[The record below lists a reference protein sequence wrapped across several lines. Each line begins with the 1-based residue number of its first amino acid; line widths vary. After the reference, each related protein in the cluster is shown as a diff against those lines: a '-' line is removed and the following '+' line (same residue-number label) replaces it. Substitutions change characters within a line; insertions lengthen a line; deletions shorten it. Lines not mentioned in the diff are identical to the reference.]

1 MTQLTDLG
9 VAALRDGFRAGDF
22 SARDVAMAFNAAVAD
37 ARALNA
43 FIVETPDHALAAADA
58 ADRDRAAGT
67 LKPLSGVPIGMKDL
81 FATKGVQ
88 TTAASH
94 MLEGFKPEYESTV
107 SARLWD
113 AGAGM
118 LGKLNLDQFA
128 MGSSNETSY
137 FGNVISPWRRN
148 TGDTA
153 PLAPGG
159 SSGGSS
165 SAIAARLCPAA
176 TGTDTG
182 GSIRQPAAFTGIS
195 GIKPTYGRCSRWGIV
210 AFASSLDQAGP
221 MARDV
226 RDCAI
231 LLENM
236 AGFDAKD
243 STSLNLPVPQW
254 EANLSADLRGK
265 KIGIPKEYRV
275 DGMPGEIDALW
286 EQGIAWLRDAG
297 AEIVDVSLPHT

>member
-1 MTQLTDLG
+1 MTDLTNLT
-9 VAALRDGFRAGDF
+9 VAQIRDGHRAGDF
-22 SARDVAMAFNAAVAD
+22 SAVEVAQAFSANVAG
-37 ARALNA
+37 AKALNA
-43 FIVETPDHALAAADA
+43 FIVETPGHALDAAKQADA
-58 ADRDRAAGT
+58 DRAAGT

-94 MLEGFKPEYESTV
+94 MLEGFIPPYESTV
-107 SARLWD
+107 SQKLWD

-118 LGKLNLDQFA
+118 LGKLNLDPFA
-128 MGSSNETSY
+128 MGSSNETSW

-148 TGDTA
+148 DGGANLKDRA
-153 PLAPGG
+153 ALAPGG

-165 SAIAARLCPAA
+165 TAIAARLCPAA

-231 LLENM
+231 MLEVM

-243 STSLNLPVPQW
+243 SPSLDMPV
-254 EANLSADLRGK
+254 R
-265 KIGIPKEYRV
+265 
-275 DGMPGEIDALW
+275 
-286 EQGIAWLRDAG
+286 
-297 AEIVDVSLPHT
+297 

>member
-1 MTQLTDLG
+1 VTDLTDLTVAEIRDG
-9 VAALRDGFRAGDF
+9 VASASF
-22 SARDVAMAFNAAVAD
+22 SALEVAEAFIANVAAAQP
-37 ARALNA
+37 ALNA
-43 FIVETPDHALAAADA
+43 FIVPTPEKAIDA
-58 ADRDRAAGT
+58 AKAIDAKRAAGQS
-67 LKPLSGVPIGMKDL
+67 LGKLGGVPIGMKDL
-81 FATKGVQ
+81 FATRGIQ

-94 MLEGFKPEYESTV
+94 ILEGFIPEYESTV
-107 SARLWD
+107 SQKLWD

-137 FGNVISPWRRN
+137 FGNVISPWRRKDGGN
-148 TGDTA
+148 A

-165 SAIAARLCPAA
+165 ASIAARLCPAA

-221 MARDV
+221 MARTV
-226 RDCAI
+226 
-231 LLENM
+231 
-236 AGFDAKD
+236 KD
-243 STSLNLPVPQW
+243 
-254 EANLSADLRGK
+254 
-265 KIGIPKEYRV
+265 
-275 DGMPGEIDALW
+275 
-286 EQGIAWLRDAG
+286 
-297 AEIVDVSLPHT
+297 